1 MKASMWGA
9 VAVAILILLGAAAYA
24 EETVPPGQASDADL
38 FIVNR
43 KSVENLYKR
52 KEQRLK
58 AVEAKKAADEEKQR
72 KRRGRRKSIKFSGR
86 PDALPRPGR
95 S

>member
-1 MKASMWGA
+1 MMKTSMWGA

-24 EETVPPGQASDADL
+24 EETVPPGPASDADL

-58 AVEAKKAADEEKQR
+58 ASRGEKS
-72 KRRGRRKSIKFSGR
+72 RG
-86 PDALPRPGR
+86 
-95 S
+95 